1 MSPEKK
7 YFAPRSPGTL
17 IHMLSSNFVSLIAS
31 IMSHKYSLT
40 RNPTPPAPLFL
51 LSCPFF
57 FFPIHAYS
65 PTLHPISPPLSH
77 MTLEFPLYLGHAYL
91 LVRLFLAFSVL
102 PWRIHIRSMILF
114 SASHLF
120 HYPVCV
126 CLLFCSPS
134 LLLFF
139 SLLLSFFP
147 FSIFGF
153 VFVCLLY
160 ATSPPPN
167 SLWTTHCFL
176 PHLASV
182 HPRAAS

>member
-77 MTLEFPLYLGHAYL
+77 MTLEFPLYL
-91 LVRLFLAFSVL
+91 VRAFLFVRPFLAFCAL
-102 PWRIHIRSMILF
+102 LWRIHIRSIILF
-114 SASHLF
+114 SASFLCHC
-120 HYPVCV
+120 PVYL
-126 CLLFCSPS
+126 CLLFVLRRHFSYP
-134 LLLFF
+134 LFF
-139 SLLLSFFP
+139 
-147 FSIFGF
+147 
-153 VFVCLLY
+153 
-160 ATSPPPN
+160 
-167 SLWTTHCFL
+167 
-176 PHLASV
+176 
-182 HPRAAS
+182 